1 MLLMGQMS
9 IGEPQD
15 VMDAQKWDDLDP
27 SRYGESK
34 AEAKKTL
41 VTSAEANYKIALE
54 KELMKMNTLLSNVTD
69 EELETYDSEKLKKYV
84 NALEN
89 FSKNEK
95 ISETEGTLLSDTF
108 YVDIAPRIAEIK
120 EKYEDKLTE
129 QEKDQLDRTEENSG
143 NNSQNDYNQWLEN
156 QNDSEAS
163 SSNADIWDGGKT
175 AYKDVTGGMIFD
187 IAFDFGLL
195 VGDSVNAT
203 LQKIMYADENKDGG
217 GLISNILSLIGSTF
231 NIMSED
237 SSDSVFENGGDV
249 NESVSVD
256 IYQQLNSLE
265 FPHIHYSC
273 EEIFS
278 GKVGLLNINFVT
290 GEGQSESL
298 GIVRKV
304 ISGWYRTLRMIAIV
318 GMLSVLIYTG
328 IRIMIS
334 STANEKA
341 KYKEWLV
348 NWIIGFILLFVLHYI
363 MSFIMTAIDKTN
375 ALLVSSMQYIK
386 VSYTANKFLPGNNK
400 SGEFATNL
408 IGLVRFLAQSSVSD
422 FKMGYLIIYWFL
434 ITYTIKFTIVYLKR
448 LVNMAFL
455 TLIAPIIAFT
465 YPLDKMADG
474 QAQGFNAW
482 LKEYV
487 YNALLQP
494 VHFILYYSLVGAS
507 IKIAAVNPLYAI
519 AVLTFMTEGEKLLK
533 KILGFDKAQGLGTV
547 KGMQDVVIG
556 ATLGSGVAGLLT
568 KARGSIK
575 QVEAPEP
582 GVVNKDYQRAGL
594 DMGSSGDIPNQNNDN
609 NSDESQDLSHNS
621 NNINN
626 NNSEQNNMA
635 QRRVPRP
642 LRRTTPP
649 VLDGIAPMPEKET
662 TPIHELAKKVKKS
675 DIGKAIVTAGKNK
688 VARGGKAVLRR
699 IAKPVWDTQ
708 KTTEWN
714 KKRLTRKL
722 ARGAVGTAVGITAA
736 AVQAGISLTDGKYNP
751 LEGVTAFGAGFA
763 FAGNKTEG
771 LVNTFDEGYND
782 YLLDNDLSDED
793 KKIKLKKYQEQFKNR
808 DDVIK
813 FCQENYGDDWKKYR
827 DRMADTFVSRGITDL
842 SEMKELM
849 KYSGK
854 TTKEIVGDRDL
865 TDEEKEQIEYQ
876 QDVTAIAIKNMI
888 NKKKKEGT
896 LKSVYDLDAEDRE
909 ILAKTAGMKKD
920 DAEKVAKKIRDDNSA
935 IRYYYEKLNG

>member
-1 MLLMGQMS
+1 MK
-9 IGEPQD
+9 IGEPTD
-15 VMDAQKWDDLDP
+15 VKEAKSWDDLTPD
-27 SRYGESK
+27 RYLISK
-34 AEAKKTL
+34 SEAKAGK
-41 VTSAEANYKIALE
+41 VTSAEKNYAIALE
-54 KELMKMNTLLSNVTD
+54 NELMRMNTLLSKVTD
-69 EELETYDSEKLKKYV
+69 KELDTYDSEKLKKYV
-84 NALEN
+84 SALEN

-95 ISETEGTLLSDTF
+95 ISDTEGTLISDTF
-108 YVDIAPRIAEIK
+108 YVNLAPRIAEIK
-120 EKYEDKLTE
+120 EKYKDKLTE
-129 QEKDQLDRTEENSG
+129 QEQDQLDKTEENLG
-143 NNSQNDYNQWLEN
+143 NNSQNDYNQWLED
-156 QNDSEAS
+156 QNDSEVS

-175 AYKDVTGGMIFD
+175 AYNDITGGMLFNIVFD
-187 IAFDFGLL
+187 LGLL
-195 VGDSVNAT
+195 IGDSVNAT
-203 LQKIMYADENKDGG
+203 FQKIMYADENKDGG
-217 GLISNILSLIGSTF
+217 GLISNILSVIGSTF
-231 NIMSED
+231 SIMSKD

-249 NESVSVD
+249 NESISVD

-278 GKVGLLNINFVT
+278 GKVGILNINFIS
-290 GEGQSESL
+290 GEGQVESL
-298 GIVRKV
+298 GSVRQV
-304 ISGWYRTLRMIAIV
+304 ISSWYKTLRMIAIV

-341 KYKEWLV
+341 KYKEWLI
-348 NWIIGFILLFVLHYI
+348 NWIVGFILLFVLHYI
-363 MSFIMTAIDKTN
+363 MNFITTAIDKLN
-375 ALLVSSMQYIK
+375 DLLVSTMQYIK
-386 VSYTANKFLPGNNK
+386 VSYTANNK

-434 ITYTIKFTIVYLKR
+434 ITATIKFTIVYLKR

-494 VHFILYYSLVGAS
+494 MHFILYYSLVGAS

-519 AVLTFMTEGEKLLK
+519 AVLTFMAEGEKLLK

-547 KGMQDVVIG
+547 KGMQDAVIG
-556 ATLGSGVAGLLT
+556 ATLGAGVAGLLT
-568 KARGSIK
+568 KAKGSVK

-582 GVVNKDYQRAGL
+582 GAINKDYQNAGL

-642 LRRTTPP
+642 PRRTTPP
-649 VLDGIAPMPEKET
+649 VLEGIATMPEKET

-782 YLLDNDLSDED
+782 YLMNNDLSDQE
-793 KKIKLKKYQEQFKNR
+793 KNEKLERYQEDFKNR
-808 DDVIK
+808 DDVID
-813 FCQENYGDDWKKYR
+813 FCKQNYGKDWKEYR
-827 DRMADTFVSRGITDL
+827 DRMSDNYVSRGCTDL
-842 SEMKELM
+842 KEMKEMM
-849 KYSGK
+849 KYSDK
-854 TTKEIVGDRDL
+854 MYKESGIDSRDDL
-865 TDEEKEQIEYQ
+865 TDDQKAIEQEKL
-876 QDVTAIAIKNMI
+876 DASAVAIKNI
-888 NKKKKEGT
+888 QKQKAKEGT
-896 LKSVYDLDAEDRE
+896 LKSVYDFDAEDEE
-909 ILAKTAGMKKD
+909 ILAKTAGMD
-920 DAEKVAKKIRDDNSA
+920 SNQAEAEAKRIRDRNAA
-935 IRYYYEKLNG
+935 IRWYQKMVN

>member
-1 MLLMGQMS
+1 MLLMRQMN
-9 IGEPQD
+9 IGEPLD
-15 VMDAQKWDDLDP
+15 VINAQKWDDLEP

-34 AEAKKTL
+34 AEAKASK
-41 VTSAEANYKIALE
+41 VTTAEDNYKIALE
-54 KELMKMNTLLSNVTD
+54 NELMKMNTLLSKVTD
-69 EELETYDSEKLKKYV
+69 KELESYDSEKLKKYI
-84 NALEN
+84 NSLEN

-95 ISETEGTLLSDTF
+95 ISDTNGSLINDTF
-108 YVDIAPRIAEIK
+108 YVDIKNNIDRIR
-120 EKYEDKLTE
+120 EKYADKLSE
-129 QEKDQLDRTEENSG
+129 DQNAQLDRTEENSG
-143 NNSQNDYNQWLEN
+143 NNSQNDYNQWLED
-156 QNDSEAS
+156 QKDSEVS

-175 AYKDVTGGMIFD
+175 AYNDITGGMLFNIVFD
-187 IAFDFGLL
+187 LGLL

-203 LQKIMYADENKDGG
+203 FQKIMYADENKDGG
-217 GLISNILSLIGSTF
+217 GLISNILSVIGSTF
-231 NIMSED
+231 SIMSKD

-249 NESVSVD
+249 NESISVD

-278 GKVGLLNINFVT
+278 GKVGILNINFIS
-290 GEGQSESL
+290 GEGQVESL
-298 GIVRKV
+298 GSVRQV
-304 ISGWYRTLRMIAIV
+304 ISSWYKTLRMIAIV

-341 KYKEWLV
+341 KYKEWLI
-348 NWIIGFILLFVLHYI
+348 NWIVGFILLFVLHYI
-363 MSFIMTAIDKTN
+363 MNFITTAIDKLN
-375 ALLVSSMQYIK
+375 DLLVSTMQYIK

-400 SGEFATNL
+400 SGEFVTNL

-434 ITYTIKFTIVYLKR
+434 IAATVKFTIVYLKR

-482 LKEYV
+482 FKEYV

-494 VHFILYYSLVGAS
+494 MHFILYYSLVGAS

-519 AVLTFMTEGEKLLK
+519 AVLTFMAEGEKLLK

-547 KGMQDVVIG
+547 KGMQDAVIG
-556 ATLGSGVAGLLT
+556 ATLGAGVAGLLT
-568 KARGSIK
+568 KAKGSVK

-582 GVVNKDYQRAGL
+582 GAINKDYQNAGL
-594 DMGSSGDIPNQNNDN
+594 DMGSSSSIPSQNDDN
-609 NSDESQDLSHNS
+609 SSDQIQNSSDNF
-621 NNINN
+621 NNANTN
-626 NNSEQNNMA
+626 NNSEQNNI
-635 QRRVPRP
+635 RRVSRP
-642 LRRTTPP
+642 PKRTTPP
-649 VLDGIAPMPEKET
+649 VLEGIAPMPEKET

-865 TDEEKEQIEYQ
+865 TDEEKEQIQYQ
-876 QDVTAIAIKNMI
+876 QDVTAISINNMI
-888 NKKKKEGT
+888 KKKKKEGT

-909 ILAKTAGMKKD
+909 ISAKTSGMKKD

>member
-1 MLLMGQMS
+1 MK
-9 IGEPQD
+9 IGEPTD
-15 VMDAQKWDDLDP
+15 VKEAKSWDDLTPD
-27 SRYGESK
+27 RYLISK
-34 AEAKKTL
+34 SEAKAGK
-41 VTSAEANYKIALE
+41 VTSAEKNYAIALE
-54 KELMKMNTLLSNVTD
+54 NELMRMNTLLSKVTD
-69 EELETYDSEKLKKYV
+69 KELDTYDSEKLKKYV
-84 NALEN
+84 SALEN

-95 ISETEGTLLSDTF
+95 ISDTEGTLISDTF
-108 YVDIAPRIAEIK
+108 YVNLAPRIAEIK
-120 EKYEDKLTE
+120 EKYKDKLTE
-129 QEKDQLDRTEENSG
+129 QEQDQLDKTEENLG
-143 NNSQNDYNQWLEN
+143 NNSQNDYNQWLED
-156 QNDSEAS
+156 QNDSEVS

-175 AYKDVTGGMIFD
+175 AYNDITGGMLFNIVFD
-187 IAFDFGLL
+187 LGLL

-217 GLISNILSLIGSTF
+217 GLISNILSVIGSTF
-231 NIMSED
+231 SIMSKD

-249 NESVSVD
+249 NESISVD

-278 GKVGLLNINFVT
+278 GKVGILNINFIS
-290 GEGQSESL
+290 GEGQVESL
-298 GIVRKV
+298 GSVRQV
-304 ISGWYRTLRMIAIV
+304 ISSWYKTLRMIAIV

-341 KYKEWLV
+341 KYKEWLI
-348 NWIIGFILLFVLHYI
+348 NWIVGFILLFVLHYI
-363 MSFIMTAIDKTN
+363 MNFITTAIDKLN
-375 ALLVSSMQYIK
+375 DLLVSTMQYIK

-842 SEMKELM
+842 SEMKEM
-849 KYSGK
+849 IKYSGK
-854 TTKEIVGDRDL
+854 TVKEIVGDREL
-865 TDEEKEQIEYQ
+865 TDEEKEQIQYQ
-876 QDVTAIAIKNMI
+876 QDVTAISINNMI
-888 NKKKKEGT
+888 KKKKKEGT

-909 ILAKTAGMKKD
+909 ISAKTSGMKKD